1 MDEQDEN
8 GTHNL
13 DNSLDEVVLNLTQ
26 NSHKRLQINSS
37 EKIIEM
43 DPIINPG
50 IETKD
55 KSDLI

>member
-43 DPIINPG
+43 DHNINPG